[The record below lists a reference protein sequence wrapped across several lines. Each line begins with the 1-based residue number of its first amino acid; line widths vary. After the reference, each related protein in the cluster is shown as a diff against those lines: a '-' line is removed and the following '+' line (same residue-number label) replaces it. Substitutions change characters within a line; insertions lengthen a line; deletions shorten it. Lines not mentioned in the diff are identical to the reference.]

1 MYYIFSIT
9 KVFGNQNSLN
19 SNSFTILLLN
29 PFGLRNPYDFLY
41 IPGVINRLMKNEL
54 GIALLQ

>member
-29 PFGLRNPYDFLY
+29 PFALRNPYDFLY